1 MKQRSVFALAR
12 QLIADVI
19 ALAKLELQHGRQEIG
34 LMLAGAK
41 RGAILIA
48 IALGLIFMALIALV
62 AALIL
67 GLAALTGLPDW
78 AMALI
83 VFIVLLLVGAV
94 LGYRGARRIRVG
106 PPAETIASVKEEIA
120 WARRLTRRG

>member
-1 MKQRSVFALAR
+1 MKQRGVFALAR
-12 QLIADVI
+12 QLIGDAI
-19 ALAKLELQHGRQEIG
+19 ALAKLELQHGRQEIA

-41 RGAILIA
+41 RGAILIG

-62 AALIL
+62 ASLIL

-78 AMALI
+78 VMAII
-83 VFIVLLLVGAV
+83 VFIVLLLVAGV
-94 LGYRGARRIRVG
+94 LAYRGVRKIRVG

>member
-1 MKQRSVFALAR
+1 MKKRSVFALAR

-34 LMLAGAK
+34 LMLVGAK
-41 RGAILIA
+41 RGAILIG
-48 IALGLIFMALIALV
+48 IALTLILMALIALV

-78 AMALI
+78 AMAVI
-83 VFIVLLLVGAV
+83 VFVLLLMIAGLLA
-94 LGYRGARRIRVG
+94 YRGVRRIRIR
-106 PPAETIASVKEEIA
+106 PPAETIASVQEEIA
-120 WARRLTRRG
+120 WAKRLTRRG

>member
-1 MKQRSVFALAR
+1 MKQRSLFALAR

-41 RGAILIA
+41 RGAILIG

>member
-1 MKQRSVFALAR
+1 MKQRGVFALAR
-12 QLIADVI
+12 QLIGDAI

-41 RGAILIA
+41 RGAILIG

-62 AALIL
+62 ASLIL

-78 AMALI
+78 VMAII
-83 VFIVLLLVGAV
+83 VFIVLLLVAGV
-94 LGYRGARRIRVG
+94 LAYRGVRKIRVG

>member
-41 RGAILIA
+41 RGAILIG
-48 IALGLIFMALIALV
+48 IALALIFMALIALV

-83 VFIVLLLVGAV
+83 VFIVLLLVAAV

>member
-1 MKQRSVFALAR
+1 MKQRSVFALGR

-34 LMLAGAK
+34 LMLTGAK
-41 RGAILIA
+41 RGAILIG

-83 VFIVLLLVGAV
+83 VFIVLLLVAAV

>member
-1 MKQRSVFALAR
+1 MKKRSVFALAR

-34 LMLAGAK
+34 LMLVGAK
-41 RGAILIA
+41 RGAILIG
-48 IALGLIFMALIALV
+48 IALALILMALIALV

-78 AMALI
+78 AMAVI
-83 VFIVLLLVGAV
+83 VFVLLLMIAGL
-94 LGYRGARRIRVG
+94 LGYRGVRRIRIG
-106 PPAETIASVKEEIA
+106 PPAETIASVQEEIA
-120 WARRLTRRG
+120 WAKRLTRRG

>member
-41 RGAILIA
+41 RAAILIG

-67 GLAALTGLPDW
+67 GLAALTGLPGW
-78 AMALI
+78 VMAII
-83 VFIVLLLVGAV
+83 VFIVLLPVAAV
-94 LGYRGARRIRVG
+94 LGYRGVRRIRVG

>member
-12 QLIADVI
+12 QLIADLI
-19 ALAKLELQHGRQEIG
+19 GLAKLELQHGRQEIG

-41 RGAILIA
+41 RGAILIG

-83 VFIVLLLVGAV
+83 VFVALLLVAA
-94 LGYRGARRIRVG
+94 LFGYRGARRIRVG
-106 PPAETIASVKEEIA
+106 PPTETIASVKEEIA
-120 WARRLTRRG
+120 WAKRLTRRG

>member
-1 MKQRSVFALAR
+1 MKQRSVFALGR

-41 RGAILIA
+41 RGAILIG

-83 VFIVLLLVGAV
+83 VFIVLLLVAAV